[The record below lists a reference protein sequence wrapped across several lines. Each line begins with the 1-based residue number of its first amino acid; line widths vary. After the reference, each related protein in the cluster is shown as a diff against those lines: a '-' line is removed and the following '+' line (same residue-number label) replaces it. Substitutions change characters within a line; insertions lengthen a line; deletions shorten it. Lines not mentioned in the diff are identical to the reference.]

1 MEPTEHPQILSELN
15 GDLNNAVRNTLP
27 VTGPKNSTFS
37 HPEIA
42 RSEDHQ
48 GSCDVQQEVMYPS
61 DDSSTSRRHFQAHC
75 SNTAG
80 ERDDGNLQRGVPD
93 EQESIR
99 LPGGQL
105 DHGFSHIAITP
116 SSPEKDDLSTTES
129 LNSRSNESVK
139 RESNDRA
146 KKRQPQET
154 TRLSDIIGHEDAK
167 LRIAELTLPLALPE
181 YILNSVF
188 TGIRRLPTT
197 ILLHGPP
204 GCGKVRTK
212 CASDIVRFRKSSS
225 PHSIQT
231 KLARAIAGEA
241 AAALVQVSPSDV
253 LSKFV
258 GESEALIRNI
268 FYNAVEQGLELD
280 SRCAVIFIDEIDAL
294 GQNRDNSGVGE
305 GEACSRRIL
314 TELLIKFNV
323 VLDRKLCT
331 LQDFGGSSEE
341 SPADDR
347 KVRIV
352 VAAATNR
359 PDDCD
364 SALLRR
370 FELMLEVGLPTPQD
384 RLLMFE
390 KHLHD
395 IDHNM
400 TPRELNLLAA
410 MTADWSGSGIE
421 TLCRDAVQAPVREC
435 IRHAILLSK
444 RAADSPSE
452 ASREDHSKTAYN
464 ALLAGITALR
474 PVTLIDFHNSI
485 RHVSGQVMPALEE
498 EIDEQAVSPKR
509 PRPDTEIS
517 EGFTG

>member
-1 MEPTEHPQILSELN
+1 MEPTERPQVLIELN

-27 VTGPKNSTFS
+27 VTGPKHSTFS

-42 RSEDHQ
+42 RTDDHQ
-48 GSCDVQQEVMYPS
+48 GSGDHVQQEVMYPS
-61 DDSSTSRRHFQAHC
+61 DDSSSTSRRHFQAHC
-75 SNTAG
+75 SDNAR
-80 ERDDGNLQRGVPD
+80 ERDDGNLQRGVSD

-99 LPGGQL
+99 LPDGQL
-105 DHGFSHIAITP
+105 DPGYSPHIAISP
-116 SSPEKDDLSTTES
+116 SSPEKDDLSTTAS
-129 LNSRSNESVK
+129 LNSRSSESVK
-139 RESNDRA
+139 RECSGRA

-181 YILNSVF
+181 CVLNSVF

-212 CASDIVRFRKSSS
+212 CSSDIVRFRKSSS
-225 PHSIQT
+225 PHSFQT

-314 TELLIKFNV
+314 TELLIKLNV

-331 LQDFGGSSEE
+331 LQDFGESSEE

-370 FELMLEVGLPTPQD
+370 FELMLEVGLPLPQD

-400 TPRELNLLAA
+400 TSRELNLLAA

-474 PVTLIDFHNSI
+474 PVTLFDFQNSI
-485 RHVSGQVMPALEE
+485 RHVTGQVMPALDEE
-498 EIDEQAVSPKR
+498 MDEQAVSLKR
-509 PRPDTEIS
+509 PRPDT
-517 EGFTG
+517 